1 MYKVCY
7 WVNEV
12 ACVNFCLRQK
22 VLRTLRK
29 HEELLSKTDFDADA
43 VRESTTTA
51 SKRHIVID
59 SENVIG
65 SNRQH

>member
-1 MYKVCY
+1 M
-7 WVNEV
+7 
-12 ACVNFCLRQK
+12 
-22 VLRTLRK
+22 RK

-51 SKRHIVID
+51 LKSHIVID
-59 SENVIG
+59 SESVIG